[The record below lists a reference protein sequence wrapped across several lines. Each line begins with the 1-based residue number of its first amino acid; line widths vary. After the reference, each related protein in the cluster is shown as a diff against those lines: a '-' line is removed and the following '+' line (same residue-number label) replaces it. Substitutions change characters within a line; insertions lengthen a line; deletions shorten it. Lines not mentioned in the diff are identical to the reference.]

1 LWLYGTSDNAYGHSP
16 NVEEGKKHLQMT
28 DHIRQLLYRLLS
40 LFRHEQLD
48 RDLDAEM
55 SAHLELA
62 VEENLRRGLAP
73 AEARRQA
80 LLRFGGPQQ
89 AKENHRDARSL
100 PFLETL
106 FQDVCYSLRILRKS
120 PGFTA
125 IAVLT
130 LAFGIGTNTAIF
142 SMVNALLFHPY
153 RFHNLDSLVLLWE
166 NRGIDEGPD
175 ARAISPGDV
184 ADLHSSSP
192 WFGDIATYQ
201 CGDFNLSSE
210 GRVDVARGCRVSANF
225 FSVLGVGPA
234 QGRLFAVDEEQ
245 PGADRSVVLSAGFW
259 QSRFAG
265 DPHLVGKT
273 IRLNGRNYTVAGIM
287 APDFDYPVPM
297 ELWVP
302 LALGSA
308 EKSDRSQLSLAALAR
323 LKPGVRVAQAA
334 AALNN
339 FSHRLSEL
347 YPRTNAG
354 RLLNVLQLR
363 KELYLYTLP
372 LFLLLQAAAV
382 FVLLLAGAN
391 LANLLFARMIARQ
404 KELAV
409 RSALGANRSRL
420 ARLLVSEMSL
430 LALVGGA
437 VATAASLSSVRL
449 LRDSISPD
457 WTKWV
462 PGWDRIRVD
471 STVLFFTVL
480 LSVLLG
486 LIFGLVTALQLR
498 HINLNT
504 VLKETGRSSAG
515 PASGH
520 LRNGLVAAQVALAL
534 ILLVCAGLTM
544 QGFNR
549 LAQAYQGF
557 QPDQVLK
564 FEAALPETTYPER
577 VKRDSFFQTALRDVA
592 SLPGV
597 SGAALTSNLPASNVD
612 NEKTLFTIQGRV
624 ALEASEAPAADLQ
637 TISGDYFLVLK
648 IPLIAGRFFTEADNA
663 TSARVGIIS
672 RTMANRFW
680 PASDPVGQRFKLGAA
695 ESSEPW
701 MTVVGVVG
709 DARQNWWNPATFPVI
724 YQPYL
729 QASRPSFRFVLRT
742 ASDPTS
748 YASSA
753 RQAIAQVDPE
763 IPITEL
769 KTLQSEV
776 QDSIAIVHIMG
787 VLMAVFAI
795 VALSLSSLGVYG
807 ILSENVAQRT
817 HEFGIRF
824 ALGANPGD
832 VLGLVLRH
840 ALIVSGI
847 GLAVGLPISFAVS
860 RVMAAFVFGIVSV
873 SLPVLLSLAGL
884 LLIVALAAA
893 YFPARRALRVE
904 PIVALRYE

>member
-1 LWLYGTSDNAYGHSP
+1 
-16 NVEEGKKHLQMT
+16 MT
-28 DHIRQLLYRLLS
+28 DRIRQLLYRLIS
-40 LFRHEQLD
+40 FFRDEQLD
-48 RDLDAEM
+48 RDLDVEM

-62 VEENLRRGLAP
+62 VEENLRRGLSLD
-73 AEARRQA
+73 EARRQA

-89 AKENHRDARSL
+89 AKESHRDARSL

-106 FQDVCYSLRILRKS
+106 FQDTRYSLRILRKS

-125 IAVLT
+125 IAILT

-142 SMVNALLFHPY
+142 SMVNALLLHPY
-153 RFHNLDSLVLLWE
+153 RFHDLDSLVLLWE

-175 ARAISPGDV
+175 ARSISAGDA
-184 ADLHSSSP
+184 ADLANSRLFDS
-192 WFGDIATYQ
+192 IATYR

-225 FSVLGVGPA
+225 FAVLGVGPA
-234 QGRLFAVDEEQ
+234 DGRLFARDEEQ
-245 PGADRSVVLSAGFW
+245 PGSDQSVVLSNGLW

-265 DPHLVGKT
+265 DRQIVGKA
-273 IRLNGRNYTVAGIM
+273 IRIDGRNYTVAGIM
-287 APDFDYPVPM
+287 PPDFDYPVPM
-297 ELWVP
+297 ELWMP

-323 LKPGVRVAQAA
+323 LKPGVSVAQAA

-354 RLLNVLQLR
+354 RVLSVLQLR
-363 KELYLYTLP
+363 KELYLYSLP
-372 LFLLLQAAAV
+372 LFVLLQAAAV
-382 FVLLLAGAN
+382 FVLLLACAN

-409 RSALGANRSRL
+409 RSALGAKRSRL

-437 VATAASLSSVRL
+437 VAIAASFSSVRI
-449 LRDSISPD
+449 LRNTISPD

-462 PGWDRIRVD
+462 PGWDSIKVD

-480 LSVLLG
+480 LAVLLG
-486 LIFGLVTALQLR
+486 LMFGLVTALHLR

-515 PASGH
+515 PARGH
-520 LRNGLVAAQVALAL
+520 LRDGLVAAQVALAL
-534 ILLVCAGLTM
+534 ILLVSAGLTM

-557 QPDQVLK
+557 EPDQVLK
-564 FEAALPETTYPER
+564 FEVALPESTYPEQ
-577 VKRDSFFQTALRDVA
+577 VKRGSFFQAALRDVA

-612 NEKTLFTIQGRV
+612 NEKTLFTIQGRP
-624 ALEASEAPAADLQ
+624 ALESSEAPAADLQ
-637 TISGDYFLVLK
+637 AISREYFSVLK
-648 IPLIAGRFFTEADNA
+648 IPLIAGRFFSEADNRS
-663 TSARVGIIS
+663 SARVAIIS

-680 PASDPVGQRFKLGAA
+680 PTSDPVGQRCKLGAA
-695 ESSEPW
+695 DSSEPW

-729 QASRPSFRFVLRT
+729 QASPRSFRFILRT

-748 YASSA
+748 YAFAA
-753 RQAIAQVDPE
+753 RTVIAQRDPE
-763 IPITEL
+763 IPVTEL

-776 QDSIAIVHIMG
+776 QDSIAIVRIMG
-787 VLMAVFAI
+787 VLMAIFGS
-795 VALSLSSLGVYG
+795 VALLLSSIGVYG

-824 ALGANPGD
+824 ALGANPRD
-832 VLGLVLRH
+832 VLRLVLRH
-840 ALIVSGI
+840 ALTVSGL
-847 GLAVGLPISFAVS
+847 GLAIGLPISFAAS
-860 RVMAAFVFGIVSV
+860 RAMAAFVFGIVSA

-884 LLIVALAAA
+884 LLIVALVAA
-893 YFPARRALRVE
+893 YFPARRALRVD
-904 PIVALRYE
+904 PIVALRHE